1 MVNTIKSWFEDNKN
15 RSLFYQ
21 FITILLF
28 IYVGH
33 FFFSNT
39 VTNLER
45 QKIASGWN
53 FLTKEA
59 GFPIGESV
67 IDYTPADNYG
77 KALWSGFLNTVKVAI
92 IGNFL
97 AVTLGTLI
105 GIARLSR
112 NWLVSRISL
121 CYIET
126 LRNIPLLLQ
135 LFFWYTFITDILP
148 IVRNAFKPLPNV
160 FLSNRGLVIPLP
172 KPDPAFELVG
182 WGFLLAFILILVFW
196 KIARKHQDKTGRS
209 LPFFQISLG
218 IFIIIPVLAWIIGGS
233 PTAMDIPKQGRF
245 NFSGGYTVSPEFM
258 SLVLGLVLYTAA
270 FIAEV
275 VRAGILSVKKGQTE
289 AAESLGLKP
298 HQVLRLVILP
308 QALRVIVPPLTSQLL
323 NLTKNSSLAVAIGY
337 PDFVSVS
344 NTTLNQTGQ
353 AVECIFLIIVLYLST
368 SLLTS
373 VFMNWYNKNIA
384 LVER

>member
-1 MVNTIKSWFEDNKN
+1 MINTVKKWFDDNKN

-28 IYVGH
+28 IYIGH

-39 VTNLER
+39 VTNLEK
-45 QKIASGWN
+45 QKIASGWG

-67 IDYTPADNYG
+67 IEYKPADNYG
-77 KALWSGFLNTVKVAI
+77 KALSAGFFNTVKVAI

-121 CYIET
+121 CYIES

-172 KPDPAFELVG
+172 KSDPAFELVG
-182 WGFLLAFILILVFW
+182 WGFFLALILILIFW
-196 KIARKHQDKTGRS
+196 KMARKHQDKTGRS
-209 LPFFQISLG
+209 LPFIKISLC
-218 IFIIIPVLAWIIGGS
+218 IFIMIPLLGWLIGGA

-323 NLTKNSSLAVAIGY
+323 NLTKT
-337 PDFVSVS
+337 FR
-344 NTTLNQTGQ
+344 
-353 AVECIFLIIVLYLST
+353 
-368 SLLTS
+368 
-373 VFMNWYNKNIA
+373 VF
-384 LVER
+384 